1 MEIKMKMPDL
11 STTEGSDIA
20 VAKWLVEVG
29 DPVERGQVIMEVETD
44 KAVQEIESIAK
55 GTLTAK
61 LVAPKEMVA
70 VGQPIAAIELKR

>member
-1 MEIKMKMPDL
+1 
-11 STTEGSDIA
+11 
-20 VAKWLVEVG
+20 
-29 DPVERGQVIMEVETD
+29 MEVETD